1 MKTFIFLFL
10 ALVPNLRLLAGTLTA
25 NVERTQFESGEEVM
39 LSVEVEGSIDGDPDL
54 GGSSDFEVGGRSES
68 TQVQIINGSM
78 SKRKTYTYSLL
89 PRKNGS
95 LTIPAVSAKVD
106 GKIEKTLPIAISV
119 GGGGAKNGARSGGAG
134 TADSQASDS
143 DLYHLERSLSPG
155 PYYKHMPIVETIHI
169 YRRLEWQEAS
179 KLPVTSPEWQIYEQ
193 KDEEK
198 KIETRAGVNYSVI
211 SLKRVLVPLKSGSLR
226 LPGFTV
232 MIQFLDPRRRQRA
245 NPFDIF
251 SGASLSKRQLN
262 IDEKNLSIADLPE
275 PDLPVGEL
283 TPTVSLSSSSVKVGD
298 SVTME
303 FKVSGKA
310 WFSGLPLNPPDL
322 QGAFKV
328 YKDQPQTSEEATS
341 AGLSGSKS
349 IKLSLVPSE
358 PGKLEFSPWQFKFLD
373 PKSGKVVEKSIPIP
387 ALEVTGTKE
396 EVVISGATSSRPE
409 VPKDAS
415 RDHDASFYGKEA
427 SGFPW
432 TGARKEFVRALLG
445 VSALMFLIS
454 GVVAGRRKW
463 LSGQNPDYGA
473 VMKSWK
479 ALASALNSKSSLST
493 QVQAFRKYGAVRIQA
508 EVPSVTVRDVRWV
521 LEKDGW
527 AQNALEEVEDL
538 FRIFD
543 SQKYNDQVV
552 ATHQEMQKSALEIK
566 RRKPC
571 FL

>member
-1 MKTFIFLFL
+1 MKTIIFLFL
-10 ALVPNLRLLAGTLTA
+10 ALVPHLRLLAGTLTA
-25 NVERTQFESGEEVM
+25 NVERTQVESGEEVM

-54 GGSSDFEVGGRSES
+54 GVSSDFEVGGRSES

-95 LTIPAVSAKVD
+95 LTIPAVTAKVD
-106 GKIEKTLPIAISV
+106 GKLEKTLPIAISV
-119 GGGGAKNGARSGGAG
+119 GGGPKNGARSGGAG
-134 TADSQASDS
+134 AADPQAPDGE
-143 DLYHLERSLSPG
+143 LYHLERSLSPG
-155 PYYKHMPIVETIHI
+155 PYYKHMPLVEAIHI

-179 KLPVTSPEWQIYEQ
+179 KLPVTSPDWQIYEQ

-211 SLKRVLVPLKSGSLR
+211 TLKRALVPLKSGSLR
-226 LPGFTV
+226 LPDFTV
-232 MIQFLDPRRRQRA
+232 IIQFLDPRKRQRA

-251 SGASLSKRQLN
+251 NGASLSKRQLN
-262 IDEKNLSIADLPE
+262 LDEKNLSIADLPE
-275 PDLPVGEL
+275 SDLPVGEL
-283 TPTVSLSSSSVKVGD
+283 APTVSLSSSSVKVGD

-310 WFSGLPLNPPDL
+310 WFSGMPLNLPDL

-328 YKDQPQTSEEATS
+328 YKDQPETSEEATS
-341 AGLSGSKS
+341 AGLTGSKS

-373 PKSGKVVEKSIPIP
+373 PKSGKVMEKSIPIP

-396 EVVISGATSSRPE
+396 EVVISGAAPSRPE
-409 VPKDAS
+409 PSKDVS
-415 RDHDASFYGKEA
+415 RNLEASFYSKEA

-432 TGARKEFVRALLG
+432 SGTRKEYVIALLG
-445 VSALMFLIS
+445 LSALIFLIS
-454 GVVAGRRKW
+454 GVVAGRRRW
-463 LSGQNPDYGA
+463 LSLQIPNYA
-473 VMKSWK
+473 LVMKSWK
-479 ALASALNSKSSLST
+479 ALGTALNRKSSLSAR
-493 QVQAFRKYGAVRIQA
+493 VEAFREYCAVRIQA